1 MIVDGCDAV
10 VVLGSDRPNTGA
22 FAEKRAN
29 MNLQL
34 SDEQAAALERELRDL
49 IDADRYFLSPRV
61 RTLREILNKIRP
73 ESVGFRYR

>member
-1 MIVDGCDAV
+1 
-10 VVLGSDRPNTGA
+10 
-22 FAEKRAN
+22 

-73 ESVGFRYR
+73 EPVGFRYR